1 MPKFLTFHHEPEKS
15 WAKLEEAYQDLARET
30 TAVWVRTY
38 YEPQEGHRICE
49 WDSPSD
55 ETLVV
60 IFKRMG
66 ITYEKIVP
74 VEEVLPSRWR

>member
-1 MPKFLTFHHEPEKS
+1 MPKFLTFHHEPERS
-15 WAKLEEAYQDLARET
+15 WAKLEEAYRHLAKET

-38 YEPQEGHRICE
+38 YQTTEGFRICE

-66 ITYEKIVP
+66 VTFEKIIP
-74 VEEVLPSRWR
+74 VEEILPSRWR

>member
-1 MPKFLTFHHEPEKS
+1 MPKYLTFHYEPDRS
-15 WAKLEEAYQDLARET
+15 WAKLEEAYRRLAKET
-30 TAVWVRTY
+30 TAIWVRTY
-38 YEPQEGHRICE
+38 YNAGEGHRICE

-66 ITYEKIVP
+66 ITYEKIIP
-74 VEEVLPSRWR
+74 VEEILPSRWR